1 MTIEGQIGGWSYKFQ
16 NTFLKSRRGL
26 RISYLAVDRKK
37 EFIKKLCLPLKREI
51 LSLVLVLYVELL
63 ARNFLDIGKL
73 SDSNGT

>member
-1 MTIEGQIGGWSYKFQ
+1 MKVKLEDGLINDYKY
-16 NTFLKSRRGL
+16 NLKSRRGL

-37 EFIKKLCLPLKREI
+37 EFIKKLCFPLKREI